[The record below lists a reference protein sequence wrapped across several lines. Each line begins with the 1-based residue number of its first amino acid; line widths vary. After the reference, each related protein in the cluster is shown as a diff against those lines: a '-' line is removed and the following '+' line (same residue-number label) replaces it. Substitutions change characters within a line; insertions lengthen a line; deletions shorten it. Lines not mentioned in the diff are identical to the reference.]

1 VLVQDESGE
10 VQNLAFVPLDTAH
23 CIMTTN
29 DETSPESGLEHGQLC
44 YLQIPALD
52 IRQSADFYTTVFG
65 WRTDP
70 ANSGFEAPG
79 LIGQWVN
86 DRAAAPGA
94 GPLAWINVESIDET
108 LTLVAAEGGKGLEPP
123 SLDDGV
129 RWLATIADPGGNTIG
144 LVQLGPR

>member
-1 VLVQDESGE
+1 
-10 VQNLAFVPLDTAH
+10 
-23 CIMTTN
+23 MTTN
-29 DETSPESGLEHGQLC
+29 HEASQESGPAHGQLA

-52 IRQSADFYTTVFG
+52 IRRSAEFYTTIFG

-79 LIGQWVN
+79 LIGQWVD
-86 DRAAAPGA
+86 DRAAAPVA
-94 GPLAWINVESIDET
+94 GPLAWINVDHVDDT
-108 LTLVAAEGGKGLEPP
+108 LALAAANGGQVLDPP